1 MNNFKLE
8 TSFYSAIKPL
18 NLEDKGRLLDALFC
32 YAAGDP
38 VDELPP
44 MVNMAFTFIKSS
56 IDQEKAKASSKSDKN
71 RENAKK
77 RWAMQTN
84 ANAQNLCER
93 IQSQENNANA
103 YEKCERITDNA
114 IAEEQKTKE
123 KTPPHPQE
131 NKNKNIYNPLSL
143 TTFVPPLP
151 KKSTPDDSVM
161 LDIEELIA
169 MTPPKPK
176 EKKFTPPTVEDVAAY
191 VADRKLVVDPK
202 TFYDYFTAGKWK
214 DSEGKPVKNWKQKA
228 LTWDSHERQRR
239 TLAAARGLLPQK
251 TAVASGSY
259 DEGVPL

>member
-8 TSFYSAIKPL
+8 TNFYSAIKPL

-32 YAAGDP
+32 YAAGDT
-38 VDELPP
+38 VGELPP

-77 RWAMQTN
+77 RWAMRTN

-103 YEKCERITDNA
+103 
-114 IAEEQKTKE
+114 EEQKTKE
-123 KTPPHPQE
+123 KIPLNNPQK
-131 NKNKNIYNPLSL
+131 NKNKNIYSPS
-143 TTFVPPLP
+143 TSDDVVVPPLP
-151 KKSTPDDSVM
+151 ENDDSGM
-161 LDIEELIA
+161 LDIEELIT
-169 MTPPKPK
+169 MTPQKPK

-191 VADRKLVVDPK
+191 VADRKLVIDPK
-202 TFYDYFTAGKWK
+202 TFHDYFTAGKWK

-239 TLAAARGLLPQK
+239 TLAAACGLLPQK

>member
-8 TSFYSAIKPL
+8 TNFYGAIKPL

-38 VDELPP
+38 VGELPP

-56 IDQEKAKASSKSDKN
+56 IDQEKIKASSKSDKN

-77 RWAMQTN
+77 RWAMRTN
-84 ANAQNLCER
+84 ANAENLCER
-93 IQSQENNANA
+93 IQSQENNAIA

-114 IAEEQKTKE
+114 IAENQKTKE
-123 KTPPHPQE
+123 KTPLNNPQE
-131 NKNKNIYNPLSL
+131 NKNKNIYSPS
-143 TTFVPPLP
+143 TSDDVVIPPLP
-151 KKSTPDDSVM
+151 ENDDSGM

-176 EKKFTPPTVEDVAAY
+176 EKKFTPPTADDVAAY
-191 VADRKLVVDPK
+191 VADRKLVIDPK
-202 TFYDYFTAGKWK
+202 MFFDYFTAGKWK

>member
-8 TSFYSAIKPL
+8 TNFYGAIKPL

-32 YAAGDP
+32 YAAGNT

-77 RWAMQTN
+77 RWAMRTN

-114 IAEEQKTKE
+114 IAENQKTKE
-123 KTPPHPQE
+123 KIPLNNPQ
-131 NKNKNIYNPLSL
+131 KNKNNIYSPS
-143 TTFVPPLP
+143 TSDDVVVPPLP
-151 KKSTPDDSVM
+151 ENTEEP
-161 LDIEELIA
+161 LEIIEYINSL
-169 MTPPKPK
+169 PPKPK

>member
-8 TSFYSAIKPL
+8 TNFYGAIKPL

-38 VDELPP
+38 VGELPP

-56 IDQEKAKASSKSDKN
+56 IDQEKIKASSKSDKN

-77 RWAMQTN
+77 RWAMRTN
-84 ANAQNLCER
+84 ANAENLCER

-151 KKSTPDDSVM
+151 KKSTPDDSRM
-161 LDIEELIA
+161 IDIEELIA
-169 MTPPKPK
+169 ATPPKKRFVPPK
-176 EKKFTPPTVEDVAAY
+176 LDDINAYITEKGLIVNGQVF
-191 VADRKLVVDPK
+191 L
-202 TFYDYFTAGKWK
+202 DYFTAGNWK
-214 DSEGKPVKNWKQKA
+214 DSEGKPVKNWKQK
-228 LTWDSHERQRR
+228 LITWDERDRRKR

>member
-1 MNNFKLE
+1 MKNKFTFFDNFKE
-8 TSFYSAIKPL
+8 TADKLPDDLRLKFYDAMTDYVFKGIEPDDIVVSALIMAIKPYL
-18 NLEDKGRLLDALFC
+18 DNEVSSWGGAREGSGRKRKNQDKSNEIKFNQVELEKLEKNQD
-32 YAAGDP
+32 
-38 VDELPP
+38 
-44 MVNMAFTFIKSS
+44 KSS
-56 IDQEKAKASSKSDKN
+56 LIKINQD
-71 RENAKK
+71 
-77 RWAMQTN
+77 
-84 ANAQNLCER
+84 L
-93 IQSQENNANA
+93 
-103 YEKCERITDNA
+103 
-114 IAEEQKTKE
+114 QKTKE

-131 NKNKNIYNPLSL
+131 NKNKNIYSPS
-143 TTFVPPLP
+143 TSDDVVVPPLP
-151 KKSTPDDSVM
+151 ENDDSGM

-202 TFYDYFTAGKWK
+202 TFYDYFTAGNWK